1 MSLTVSAKDWDAY
14 IRRLAALNETAAEK
28 MRDFVRKNGFGD
40 MDALIDYAYALATK
54 YGEGAAALSA
64 AMYDAV
70 AELSGKLF
78 DPAIPA
84 ETASY
89 DQVAK
94 TVQGV
99 AKVSQNPEEMG
110 SAVGR
115 LVKQAGADTTLQNA
129 LRDGAEFAWVPSGD
143 TCAFC
148 ITLASRGWQRASK
161 KAIKGGHAEHIHSN
175 CDCTYAIRFD
185 SKGGVAG
192 YDPEKYLRMYE
203 GAEGGTPREKINALR
218 RENYA
223 EHKEEINAQKRA
235 AYAERKGLISEGKAD
250 SIYINDYIAAAKQ
263 AGDTVQPE
271 SIRRN
276 YDDFQPLEIT
286 DEVREELRELNRLAE
301 KTDVE
306 HGFSRYPGG
315 KTETHTDNDHDK
327 VNIPVPKEGKH
338 VELYH
343 CHTDDSV
350 LSPEDFK
357 TVLDTRIDRQCVIS
371 RNGDVWL
378 VDYSNGIRPTKQ
390 ELEAAFDMCESEA
403 ERTVKEDPGYNGWS
417 FEERYYM
424 RGRERMYRLGRLF
437 EWRVMGG
444 HIDG

>member
-14 IRRLAALNETAAEK
+14 IRRLSALNETAAEK

-40 MDALIDYAYALATK
+40 MNALIDYAYALATK

-89 DQVAK
+89 QQVAK

-161 KAIKGGHAEHIHSN
+161 KAVKGGHAEHIHSN

-203 GAEGGTPREKINALR
+203 GAEGDTPREKINALR

-235 AYAERKGLISEGKAD
+235 AYAERNEFRSVLAKYIEAATPGVGEIDIPEGREIKNREE
-250 SIYINDYIAAAKQ
+250 INLRLLHSSFGGDIAML
-263 AGDTVQPE
+263 PE
-271 SIRRN
+271 SPTPGHKNPDYLWRGSLWEEQEPKAYTKNAIDQNIREAIHQIK
-276 YDDFQPLEIT
+276 D
-286 DEVREELRELNRLAE
+286 
-301 KTDVE
+301 K
-306 HGFSRYPGG
+306 PGG
-315 KTETHTDNDHDK
+315 
-327 VNIPVPKEGKH
+327 I
-338 VELYH
+338 
-343 CHTDDSV
+343 
-350 LSPEDFK
+350 
-357 TVLDTRIDRQCVIS
+357 VLDIGASTMPLQEVGEASLYRLRRSSSFDCDLILI
-371 RNGDVWL
+371 RNGEVEEVWRFKK
-378 VDYSNGIRPTKQ
+378 NKR
-390 ELEAAFDMCESEA
+390 
-403 ERTVKEDPGYNGWS
+403 
-417 FEERYYM
+417 
-424 RGRERMYRLGRLF
+424 
-437 EWRVMGG
+437 
-444 HIDG
+444 

>member
-1 MSLTVSAKDWDAY
+1 MSLTVSAMDWDAY
-14 IRRLAALNETAAEK
+14 IRRLATLDETAAGK

-40 MDALIDYAYALATK
+40 MGALIDYAYALATK

-148 ITLASRGWQRASK
+148 IALASRGWQRASE
-161 KAIKGGHAEHIHSN
+161 KALKGGHAEHIHSN
-175 CDCTYAIRFD
+175 CDCTYAVRFD
-185 SKGGVAG
+185 GKSGVKG
-192 YDPEKYLRMYE
+192 YDPEKYLAMYE
-203 GAEGGTPREKINALR
+203 GAEGDTPQEKINAMR

-223 EHKEEINAQKRA
+223 AHKEEINAQKRA
-235 AYAERKGLISEGKAD
+235 AYAERNEFRSVLDKYIENATPGVGRIDIPKERDIKNREEINLRIIHSRFGGDISMLVESPTPGLKNPDYFWKGSFWEEQEPKAYTKNAID
-250 SIYINDYIAAAKQ
+250 QNVREA
-263 AGDTVQPE
+263 
-271 SIRRN
+271 IRQIKEKPGGIVL
-276 YDDFQPLEIT
+276 DIGASPMSLQ
-286 DEVREELRELNRLAE
+286 EVREAALSRLRRSAPYNCDLIL
-301 KTDVE
+301 
-306 HGFSRYPGG
+306 
-315 KTETHTDNDHDK
+315 
-327 VNIPVPKEGKH
+327 I
-338 VELYH
+338 
-343 CHTDDSV
+343 
-350 LSPEDFK
+350 
-357 TVLDTRIDRQCVIS
+357 
-371 RNGDVWL
+371 RNGEV
-378 VDYSNGIRPTKQ
+378 
-390 ELEAAFDMCESEA
+390 
-403 ERTVKEDPGYNGWS
+403 
-417 FEERYYM
+417 EEIWRYQKIK
-424 RGRERMYRLGRLF
+424 R
-437 EWRVMGG
+437 
-444 HIDG
+444 

>member
-1 MSLTVSAKDWDAY
+1 MSLTVSAMDWDAY

-40 MDALIDYAYALATK
+40 MNALIDYAYALATK
-54 YGEGAAALSA
+54 YGEGAATLAA

-78 DPAIPA
+78 EPAIPA

-161 KAIKGGHAEHIHSN
+161 KAVKGGHAEHIHSN

-185 SKGGVAG
+185 GKGGVAG
-192 YDPEKYLRMYE
+192 YDPDKYLRMYE
-203 GAEGGTPREKINALR
+203 GAEGDTPREKINAMR

-235 AYAERKGLISEGKAD
+235 AYAERKEQEKGVSLTEKRDREHSGRMIIAPAD
-250 SIYINDYIAAAKQ
+250 VTEDYLASAKP
-263 AGDTVQPE
+263 GTGRITYQPG
-271 SIRRN
+271 
-276 YDDFQPLEIT
+276 YDM
-286 DEVREELRELNRLAE
+286 
-301 KTDVE
+301 
-306 HGFSRYPGG
+306 G
-315 KTETHTDNDHDK
+315 ETH
-327 VNIPVPKEGKH
+327 
-338 VELYH
+338 
-343 CHTDDSV
+343 
-350 LSPEDFK
+350 
-357 TVLDTRIDRQCVIS
+357 
-371 RNGDVWL
+371 
-378 VDYSNGIRPTKQ
+378 
-390 ELEAAFDMCESEA
+390 EA
-403 ERTVKEDPGYNGWS
+403 ERAGAQWIHDTLGGDIELLKETNGQNEKTPDFLWRDRLWDWKEPSTEKAANSAIRHGLQQIRTNPGGIILNYANSRLDMEKTVGVINKRMQWNRELPVDILIVREGELAKALRYNGK
-417 FEERYYM
+417 
-424 RGRERMYRLGRLF
+424 
-437 EWRVMGG
+437 
-444 HIDG
+444 

>member
-14 IRRLAALNETAAEK
+14 IRRLSALNETAAEK
-28 MRDFVRKNGFGD
+28 MRDFVKKNGFGD
-40 MDALIDYAYALATK
+40 MNALIDYAYALATK

-89 DQVAK
+89 QQVAK

-115 LVKQAGADTTLQNA
+115 LVKQAGADTTLRNA

-185 SKGGVAG
+185 GKGGVAG

-203 GAEGGTPREKINALR
+203 GAEGDTPREKINAMR

-235 AYAERKGLISEGKAD
+235 AYAERKEQEKGVSLTEKRDPEHSGRMIIAPAD
-250 SIYINDYIAAAKQ
+250 VTEDYLASAKP
-263 AGDTVQPE
+263 GTGRITYQPG
-271 SIRRN
+271 
-276 YDDFQPLEIT
+276 YDM
-286 DEVREELRELNRLAE
+286 
-301 KTDVE
+301 
-306 HGFSRYPGG
+306 G
-315 KTETHTDNDHDK
+315 ETH
-327 VNIPVPKEGKH
+327 
-338 VELYH
+338 
-343 CHTDDSV
+343 
-350 LSPEDFK
+350 
-357 TVLDTRIDRQCVIS
+357 
-371 RNGDVWL
+371 
-378 VDYSNGIRPTKQ
+378 
-390 ELEAAFDMCESEA
+390 EA
-403 ERTVKEDPGYNGWS
+403 ERAGAQWIHDTLGGDIELLKETNGQNEKTPDFLWRDRLWDWKEPSTEKAANSAIRHGLQQIRTNPGGIILNYANSRLDMEKTVGVINKRMQWNRELPVDILIVREGELAKALRYNGK
-417 FEERYYM
+417 
-424 RGRERMYRLGRLF
+424 
-437 EWRVMGG
+437 
-444 HIDG
+444 